1 MTDTR
6 ALAVLPHDGARFVC
20 ATSDDHVQPLIMAPG
35 DRDARYTQ
43 SEDGCRLAVLDRKAT
58 RAGLFALLPAAPW
71 LLEIL
76 PMAPLPDGCTGHAML
91 PLHDTLLVGGHGPRH
106 EALWQR
112 SLPTASWTA
121 VGLPEGILQHGKA
134 VDGLH
139 LRGDDLIVVDD
150 IVTPKWLLLY
160 DVRAQGSLAH
170 RRTIRLPYHTTYE
183 HIVDSCLGTSGLWC
197 LSKGINHGVSST
209 HLWRLDTRTFEELGH
224 WSAQNGSRRSYRS
237 VFDTQPRS
245 EAVQAAQRQLLSCVS
260 VIESN
265 GQILLACGQQG
276 LGRLSTDHAKQGL
289 TPVEALDTPTLASVD
304 AFVCPAPWDGRG
316 VFLVGQDSAGHQTYA
331 WWPTP

>member
-1 MTDTR
+1 MTGCRTF
-6 ALAVLPHDGARFVC
+6 AVLPHGGTRFVC
-20 ATSDDHVQPLIMAPG
+20 ATSDDRVEPLIPAPG
-35 DRDARYTQ
+35 DHDARYAL

-71 LLEIL
+71 LSEIL
-76 PMAPLPDGCTGHAML
+76 PMAPLPDGCTGHAIL

-112 SLPTASWTA
+112 SLTTASWTA
-121 VGLPEGILQHGKA
+121 IGLPEDILQHGKA

-139 LRGDDLIVVDD
+139 LRGEDLIVVDD

-160 DVRAQGSLAH
+160 DVRTPSSLAH
-170 RRTIRLPYHTTYE
+170 SRTIRLPHHTTYE
-183 HIVDSCLGTSGLWC
+183 RIIDSCLGTSGLWC

-209 HLWRLDTRTFEELGH
+209 HIWRLDTHTFQELGH
-224 WSAQNGSRRSYRS
+224 WSAQNGSRSFYRS
-237 VFDTQPRS
+237 VFDTPPGN
-245 EAVQAAQRQLLSCVS
+245 EVVQAAQRQLLSCVS
-260 VIESN
+260 MIEAN
-265 GQILLACGQQG
+265 GQILLACGPLG
-276 LGRLSTDHAKQGL
+276 LGRLLTDHAKQGL

-316 VFLVGQDSAGHQTYA
+316 VFLVGQDSNGKGSCV
-331 WWPTP
+331 WWRTT